1 MHERRALNL
10 EMVNAYGNNG
20 LRVSVES
27 ESLILEVPTIDALIE
42 ELGKLR
48 SEMRPCVP
56 QEVSLSKQHL
66 VEMDPEWHAEHS
78 QLLDGSVVFF
88 RHSGLGWTCFALPRP
103 SLEKLIET
111 LTEHLDASHYVNGMA
126 S

>member
-1 MHERRALNL
+1 MHERRALNI
-10 EMVNAYGNNG
+10 EMVNAYGDNG
-20 LRVSVES
+20 LRISVES
-27 ESLILEVPTIDALIE
+27 ESMILDVPTIDTLIE
-42 ELGKLR
+42 ELGRLR

-56 QEVSLSKQHL
+56 QALSPSKQHL
-66 VEMDPEWHAEHS
+66 VELDPGWHAEHS
-78 QLLDGSVVFF
+78 QLLDGSVIFF

>member
-1 MHERRALNL
+1 MHERRALNI

-56 QEVSLSKQHL
+56 HEISLSKQHL
-66 VEMDPEWHAEHS
+66 VEMDPKWHAEHS

-103 SLEKLIET
+103 SIEKLIQT
-111 LTEHLDASHYVNGMA
+111 LTDHLDAASHVNGMPN
-126 S
+126 